1 MKVGQEVYI
10 VPYDSR
16 YNPFYSNV
24 INIGKKYITVD
35 NIHKSKNRFRI
46 CDYEQ
51 ECGNY
56 SSECKLYESK
66 HDYEHNLSESNKR
79 NKYITE
85 IQNKLDILNIEQLE
99 QIYEVIKTYKP

>member
-1 MKVGQEVYI
+1 MEVGQKVYI

-56 SSECKLYESK
+56 SSECRLYESK
-66 HDYEHNLSESNKR
+66 YDYEHNLSESNKR
-79 NKYITE
+79 HKCITE
-85 IQNKLDILNIEQLE
+85 IQNNLDILNIEQLE

>member
-46 CDYEQ
+46 CDYE
-51 ECGNY
+51 
-56 SSECKLYESK
+56 
-66 HDYEHNLSESNKR
+66 HNLSESNKR
-79 NKYITE
+79 NKCITE

>member
-35 NIHKSKNRFRI
+35 NIHKLKNRFRI
-46 CDYEQ
+46 CDYKQ

-56 SSECKLYESK
+56 SSECRLYESK
-66 HDYEHNLSESNKR
+66 EDYQKELSEIIEYSE
-79 NKYITE
+79 Y
-85 IQNKLDILNIEQLE
+85 LNRVRYKISTLSLEQLKE
-99 QIYEVIKTYKP
+99 TFDFISKY

>member
-1 MKVGQEVYI
+1 MEVGQKVYI

-24 INIGKKYITVD
+24 IKIGKKYITVD

-56 SSECKLYESK
+56 SSECSLYESK
-66 HDYEHNLSESNKR
+66 EDYQKQLSDIKERHDFIDKIHD
-79 NKYITE
+79 
-85 IQNKLDILNIEQLE
+85 KLNTLRVEQLKE
-99 QIYEVIKTYKP
+99 TFDFISKY